1 MRCQPLRRALCVSRF
16 MVHSG
21 KIMYRSVLTAFV
33 FVSFFCH
40 SSSDINSLYVYDEP
54 LEMPP
59 YSDQW
64 FIDGDL
70 TDLKNVHIKR
80 DGKSGDLS
88 APVSIDCK
96 TRKFTVTGN
105 GLLYTSDP
113 ISSSEVGQQI
123 SENVI
128 EAVLQKICGAK
139 NT

>member
-1 MRCQPLRRALCVSRF
+1 
-16 MVHSG
+16 
-21 KIMYRSVLTAFV
+21 MYRSILTALV

-40 SSSDINSLYVYDEP
+40 GAIKNDGSSGLNSLYVYDEP
-54 LEMPP
+54 LELPP

-70 TDLKNVHIKR
+70 TDLNHVHIRR

-96 TRKFTVTGN
+96 SKKFTVTGN
-105 GLLYTSDP
+105 GLLYTLDP
-113 ISSSEVGQQI
+113 IPSSEVNQQI
-123 SENVI
+123 SKAVI
-128 EAVLQKICGAK
+128 EAVLQKVCGAK